1 LGFGAGPI
9 IGGLLL
15 AAFDWTAV
23 FWVNVPFGVLGI
35 LLTLFFVRE
44 SRDPNARRL
53 DVGGAVLVSAG
64 LVCLTVALVETDDH
78 AWFSV
83 FTLSFLAL
91 AAVLLAAFVA
101 YEARHAHPMVP
112 LEFFRRRVFASANA
126 VYALM
131 YASLGAMLF
140 FTTLYLQ
147 NVQRHSALV
156 TGLAFLFLNIP
167 FLLIAPFAAR
177 IQRRFGSGRVIVVG
191 TLVTGLGLS
200 GLAFLDVD
208 SSFAAIVPPFILV
221 GIGFGLAAPA
231 LPSVGMAAIGPEH
244 GGVASGV
251 INTSRQIGA
260 AIGLASV
267 GSISLQVVTRAW
279 GDYVD
284 TLPSSAQS
292 EASSLTGA
300 VVGGEGHEVGVSLG
314 ASAAAEAFDAFR
326 LRVSGGNAG
335 GGGSHAPRL
344 PRRGHRLPTTVP
356 LCSFGSAARFRARA
370 VHCRRE

>member
-147 NVQRHSALV
+147 NVQGHSALV

-177 IQRRFGSGRVIVVG
+177 IQRRFGSGR
-191 TLVTGLGLS
+191 
-200 GLAFLDVD
+200 
-208 SSFAAIVPPFILV
+208 
-221 GIGFGLAAPA
+221 
-231 LPSVGMAAIGPEH
+231 
-244 GGVASGV
+244 
-251 INTSRQIGA
+251 A